1 MSINPNNFFI
11 NIIIVLT
18 IFIFISVIRP
28 GLISAVLQSAAQYF
42 WFTIKGKRF
51 DEYMEHDMDGW
62 HLPFSPFW

>member
-1 MSINPNNFFI
+1 MVAYTSHLRNYYKIYILQCNSTRT
-11 NIIIVLT
+11 L
-18 IFIFISVIRP
+18 
-28 GLISAVLQSAAQYF
+28 SAILQSAAQYF